1 MFGAL
6 FSFLAGLFNALF
18 GQRPPSPV
26 PRQTQPRNF
35 SATVLRADDLL
46 VFRLDFYNLRLN
58 TTAAGKEIVP
68 DGPGDS
74 FIVIHFPSQ
83 HVAEQAFLE
92 DDPADPVLPPPVA
105 ARLAGE
111 SKLVF
116 HLNPALLPLEFSLE
130 TILAALPQCAPLM
143 KDRIGQPPPTPPL
156 GGSTEFGGSRSQF
169 SAIEAPWRLI
179 LSPHQDGRWTHSV
192 GSVTHGA
199 RTELWHT
206 RLGVKPQ
213 SGTTIDEKSSKTRTG
228 RVVFSPDY
236 RGSFPPANKSD
247 LSPFRSALK
256 RYHRHHLVSLTAD
269 RTLEGNAPVAIERL
283 MLSALGVG
291 LKLHGAWDTSATD
304 IIDWIHQSTLGRDQ
318 FVQVVE
324 KGFLFPLG
332 NRAVEIT
339 ITERKLEM
347 STGSPPLEGKPVAYA
362 RQQIFICLREPIKKF
377 THRAFP
383 FRKVE
388 FKTLKTPNL
397 VEPVSPHRIAGSS
410 AGSFTYWPRYND
422 GVSEKD
428 VLFVIEGTDWDGKVS
443 RVAVPLIFV
452 PFTFDMGS
460 DIDDLVAAYN
470 GAGGLFSLT
479 DLTAR
484 TTIPT
489 GGQNIAFAPSLK
501 PGDTSH
507 DTEQLILGAL
517 NANGTPHFLPAMS
530 GAQINNPALRQI
542 SKGVGSVLVRYDSG
556 YLSASPS
563 TFGNA
568 GEVYVRVDGPPA
580 VKFPVEKTGGLV
592 APDFSPQGFSRTFG
606 PVGDVANFAGGQ
618 FNPAAIFSGI
628 KILGAIELG
637 KIFKLI
643 PFPWPSQAGATVPG
657 LTTVRT
663 TREIGGTPTEV
674 FETRYLWTVN
684 RDQLQNQPLFLPQPG
699 AKFELDAIV
708 DTPLENKP
716 SVFSVNGTLE
726 KFELVLP
733 PGTNPDG
740 TPKAL
745 VGARFDHVR
754 FSAGTD
760 KKVDVSVK
768 FDELVFH
775 GVLEFVN
782 DIRKYIPLDGFVDP
796 PFVDVNAQGVT
807 AGFTLALPTI
817 GVGIFTL
824 QDVSLGSSFHL
835 PLIGGEATLRFAFC
849 ERDHPFLLTVSLFGG
864 GGFFALVLDTAKVVS
879 IEASIEFG
887 AAIAINLGVAQGKA
901 SITAGVYYQGAG
913 AGFIVTAFFRAA
925 GELSVLGIISV
936 SVELYVGLTYASK
949 GMGPHGGH
957 LYGTATVKVKIK
969 ICFFSISVSISIERE
984 FAGSDPTFV
993 QMVGPGE
1000 WGEYCG
1006 AFAPEP

>member
-1 MFGAL
+1 MFAAL
-6 FSFLAGLFNALF
+6 LNFLADLFGVFF

-26 PRQTQPRNF
+26 SRQTQPRNF
-35 SATVLRADDLL
+35 SAEVLRADDLL

-58 TTAAGKEIVP
+58 TTAAGKEIVS

-74 FIVIHFPSQ
+74 FVVVQFPSQ
-83 HVAEQAFLE
+83 HIAEQAFLE
-92 DDPADPVLPPPVA
+92 DDPSDPVLPPPVA
-105 ARLAGE
+105 GRLAGE
-111 SKLVF
+111 SRLVF
-116 HLNPALLPLEFSLE
+116 HLNPALLPLEFTLE
-130 TILAALPQCAPLM
+130 TILGALPQCATLI
-143 KDRIGQPPPTPPL
+143 KDRIGQPPPTPPV
-156 GGSTEFGGSRSQF
+156 GGSTEFGGIRSQF
-169 SAIEAPWRLI
+169 TAIEAPWRLI
-179 LSPHQDGRWTHSV
+179 LSPHQDVRWAHSA

-199 RTELWHT
+199 KTELWHT
-206 RLGVKPQ
+206 RLGVKPS
-213 SGTTIDEKSSKTRTG
+213 SGTTVDEKSTKTRTG
-228 RVVFSPDY
+228 RAVFSPDF
-236 RGSFPPANKSD
+236 RGSAAPPNKSD
-247 LSPFRSALK
+247 LSPFRSSLS
-256 RYHRHHLVSLTAD
+256 RYHRHHFVRLTAD
-269 RTLEGNAPVAIERL
+269 RDLVGNAPVAFEQL

-291 LKLHGAWDTSATD
+291 LKLHGAWDTSVSD
-304 IIDWIHQSTLGRDQ
+304 IVDWVHRTSLGRDQ

-347 STGSPPLEGKPVAYA
+347 ATGSPPLEGKPVAYS
-362 RQQIFICLREPIKKF
+362 RQRVFILLREPVKKF
-377 THRAFP
+377 FHRAFP
-383 FRKVE
+383 FRTIE

-397 VEPVSPHRIAGSS
+397 VTPVPPHRIATSS
-410 AGSFTYWPRYND
+410 SGSFTYWPRFND
-422 GVSEKD
+422 GAGEKD

-443 RVAVPLIFV
+443 TVAAPLIFV
-452 PFTFDMGS
+452 PFTFDIGT

-470 GAGGLFSLT
+470 GAGGIFSLT
-479 DLTAR
+479 DLSTR

-489 GGQNIAFAPSLK
+489 GGQKIAFAPSIK

-507 DTEQLILGAL
+507 DTDQLILGAL
-517 NANGTPHFLPAMS
+517 NATGTPHFLPAMS
-530 GAQINNPALRQI
+530 GARINNPALRHI
-542 SKGVGSVLVRYDSG
+542 SKGVGSVLVKYDGG
-556 YLSASPS
+556 YLSSSPS

-568 GEVYVRVDGPPA
+568 GEVYVRIDGPPA

-606 PVGDVANFAGGQ
+606 PVGDVANVASGQ
-618 FNPAAIFSGI
+618 FNPAAIFAGI
-628 KILGAIELG
+628 KILGAIELD
-637 KIFKLI
+637 KVFKLI
-643 PFPWPSQAGATVPG
+643 GFPFPSQAGPTVPG

-663 TREIGGTPTEV
+663 TREIGGVPTDV

-684 RDQLQNQPLFLPQPG
+684 RDQLQNQPLFLPQTG
-699 AKFELDAIV
+699 ARFELDAIV
-708 DTPLENKP
+708 DTPLDGKP
-716 SVFSVNGTLE
+716 SVFSVNGKLE

-733 PGTNPDG
+733 PGNNPDG
-740 TPKAL
+740 TPRAL
-745 VGARFDHVR
+745 VGAKFDHVS

-768 FDELVFH
+768 FDELTFH

-796 PFVDVNAQGVT
+796 PFIDVNADGIT

-824 QDVSLGSSFHL
+824 ADVSLGSSFHL

-887 AAIAINLGVAQGKA
+887 AAIAINLGVAAGKA

-957 LYGTATVKVKIK
+957 LYGTASVKVKIK
-969 ICFFSISVSISIERE
+969 IVFFSISVSISIERE

-993 QMVGPGE
+993 DMIGPGE